1 MRRMMPVVTNP
12 QHAFDSGVSEDLAR
26 KAQWEVTCDVFCREF
41 AADNDSFKP
50 DKFLTACG
58 VK

>member
-1 MRRMMPVVTNP
+1 MPVVTNP